1 MSGRDATRALG
12 LWALFNAALAGLL
25 IGFRH
30 NAVELGSYWLAVV
43 TVAVLAVVAW
53 RSRDRPVRRVPEA
66 SGGATLL
73 AAGIALIALGAAIGR
88 WSALVGAELVVV
100 ALVVLVRERAG

>member
-1 MSGRDATRALG
+1 MSGRDATWALG

-25 IGFRH
+25 VGFRH
-30 NAVELGSYWLAVV
+30 NAVELASYWLAVA
-43 TVAVLAVVAW
+43 TVAALAVVAW
-53 RSRDRPVRRVPEA
+53 RVRDRAVRRVPEA
-66 SGGATLL
+66 SGGAVLL
-73 AAGIALIALGAAIGR
+73 AVGVVLLALGAAIGR